1 MAVNNITDF
10 YECSKKLDSLLV
22 GLGYRK
28 VVIYEKDYYYLGDYP
43 ELFVVNTKF
52 SLIHFH
58 VSFNSFWSMMD
69 FYGDRPGSCKPNF
82 ELLATC
88 ANKLL
93 IEYKKE
99 ILENKLKEIEKDFK

>member
-1 MAVNNITDF
+1 MAVNDITDF
-10 YECSKKLDSLLV
+10 NECSKKLDSLLD

-28 VVIYEKDYYYLGDYP
+28 IVIYEKVYYYLGDY
-43 ELFVVNTKF
+43 ELFVVNNKY

-58 VSFNSFWSMMD
+58 VSFNTFWNMMD
-69 FYGDRPGSCKPNF
+69 FYADRPGSYKPNF

-88 ANKLL
+88 AKRLL
-93 IEYKKE
+93 IEYKKK